1 MRVEFK
7 DIQYRPLTGS
17 TGKKLLKAA
26 QEKSQESKSE
36 K

>member
-1 MRVEFK
+1 VEFK
-7 DIQYRPLTGS
+7 DIQYRPLKGS

-26 QEKSQESKSE
+26 QEKPQESKSE